1 MYNIYIEFVLEDTV
15 HKFSKLRLFKALY
28 AVFSLLG
35 SCVAAAILSS
45 LVIFGGLDG
54 FWSYSLFPLIISVV
68 AIIVLIFLL
77 KLHSTSFRNVSINEI
92 VKIGFISS
100 ILLIAN
106 VITLLIAGDIKSCWG
121 WALMLCAFFF
131 VSSSLAISLY
141 RLLVFIRFKIS
152 DTRHDERPNVLIVGA
167 GSAGTMILREI
178 QTTDKINYHAIGF
191 LDDDPSKMS
200 SNILGVRVLG
210 TTDEVEEI
218 VRKHNVK
225 LIIIA
230 IPSASTKVIKEISA
244 KCVNAKCEVK
254 TLPGL
259 YQFVDGQI
267 SVSKLRNVDVNDLLG
282 RDPVHTNLDEVAGY
296 IEDKVVL
303 VTGGGGSI
311 GSELC
316 RQIANHNPKQ
326 LIILDIYEN
335 NAYDIEQELKRKMPN
350 LNLLTLIASI
360 RDSKKMDNVF
370 ATYRPNIVFHAA
382 AHKHVPL
389 METSPNE
396 AVKNNVIGT
405 YKVVRAADKYGVEKF
420 VQISTDKAV
429 NPTNIMGATKR
440 ICEMIIQAYAKRS
453 KTCFVAVRFGNV
465 LGSNGSVIPL
475 FKKQI
480 AEGGPVTLTHPDIIR
495 YFMTIPEAV
504 SLVLQAGA
512 SANGGEIFVLDMGE
526 QVKIYDLAV
535 NLIKLSGYEPFKDI
549 DIKITGLRP
558 GEKLYEERLMAE
570 EGLTKTA
577 NDKISIGKPL
587 DIDEDK
593 LFATL
598 DKLYSEAYRETD
610 KMKELVKELVPT
622 YQIDKRQ

>member
-1 MYNIYIEFVLEDTV
+1 M
-15 HKFSKLRLFKALY
+15 HKFSKLRLLKALY
-28 AVFSLLG
+28 AVLSIVG
-35 SCVAAAILSS
+35 SYVVAALFSS
-45 LVIFGGLDG
+45 LVIFNTLEG
-54 FWSYSLFPLIISVV
+54 FFSYSLFPLIVGGLLS
-68 AIIVLIFLL
+68 IVFVFVF
-77 KLHSTSFRNVSINEI
+77 KLHSTSFKNVSINEI
-92 VKIGFISS
+92 VKLGIISLIS
-100 ILLIAN
+100 LSTNMITIL
-106 VITLLIAGDIKSCWG
+106 ITKDFKLCWG
-121 WALMLCAFFF
+121 WALMLSALSF
-131 VSSSLAISLY
+131 VLSSLAISFY
-141 RLLVFIRFKIS
+141 RLLLFIKFKVS
-152 DTRHDERPNVLIVGA
+152 NTKHDERPNVLIVGA

-178 QTTDKINYHAIGF
+178 QSTDKINYRAIGF
-191 LDDDPSKMS
+191 LDDEPAKMGS
-200 SNILGVRVLG
+200 RILGVSVLG
-210 TTDEVEEI
+210 TTDEVDEI
-218 VRKHNVK
+218 VRKHDVK

-230 IPSASTKVIKEISA
+230 IPSASAKVIKEISA

-296 IEDKVVL
+296 IENKVVL

-370 ATYRPNIVFHAA
+370 STYRPNIVFHAA

-453 KTCFVAVRFGNV
+453 KTCFAAVRFGNV

-480 AEGGPVTLTHPDIIR
+480 EEGGPVTLTHPDIIR

-512 SANGGEIFVLDMGE
+512 CANGGEIFVLDMGE

-577 NDKISIGKPL
+577 NNKISIGKPL

-598 DKLYSEAYRETD
+598 DKLYIEAYKENNNI
-610 KMKELVKELVPT
+610 KELVKELVPT
-622 YQIDKRQ
+622 YRLS